1 MIFPIALQPY
11 TVRDELAKDYLGTLS
26 RIAEVGYQAVELG
39 PPPEGISIDALK
51 QHLTQIGLG
60 VVGAHAGIAQLTDGL
75 DDLSAYL
82 HEVGGTYVAISYRF
96 GSRQDVL
103 DAARQFNTIGQR
115 CRERGIQFLYH
126 NHNWEFTRFDGEYAL
141 DTLLAETD
149 PELVKME
156 LDTYW
161 VQRGGEDPV
170 AYLRRLHG
178 RCPLLHVKDVE
189 PGEEQFFAEVGEGTL
204 DWGAILRE
212 AEAAGTQWLVVE
224 QDRSRRP
231 VFESIAIS
239 YRNLKAMGAI

>member
-26 RIAEVGYQAVELG
+26 RIAEIGYQAVELG
-39 PPPEGISIDALK
+39 PPPDGISIDALT
-51 QHLTQIGLG
+51 QHLAQIGLG
-60 VVGAHAGIAQLTDGL
+60 VVGAHAGLPQLTDGL
-75 DDLSAYL
+75 DDLAAYL
-82 HEVGGTYVAISYRF
+82 HAVGGRYVAISYRF

-103 DAARQFNTIGQR
+103 DAAKQFNAIGQR
-115 CRERGIQFLYH
+115 CRERGLQFLYH
-126 NHNWEFTRFDGEYAL
+126 NHNWEFTRFEGEYAL

-149 PELVKME
+149 PELVQME

-161 VQRGGEDPV
+161 VKRGGEDPV
-170 AYLRRLHG
+170 EYLRRLHG
-178 RCPLLHVKDVE
+178 RCPLLHIKDVE

-212 AEAAGTQWLVVE
+212 AEAAGTTWLVVE
-224 QDRSRRP
+224 QDRCRRP

-239 YRNLKAMGAI
+239 HRNLKAMGAI

>member
-51 QHLTQIGLG
+51 QHLQQIGLG

-75 DDLSAYL
+75 DDLSTYL

-149 PELVKME
+149 PDLVKME

-170 AYLRRLHG
+170 AYLRRLRG
-178 RCPLLHVKDVE
+178 RCPLLHIKDVE